1 MSFNNTL
8 DKNVIL
14 IKPDGT
20 YELTDHGLS
29 VRVDTKIKKSSK
41 IDGVHIKTEEIV
53 GYSGIGEDNE
63 NYIVTN
69 EVFATLRYDDRFN
82 KRMFKLDEYDES
94 EDTYY
99 VYSLIGVKV

>member
-8 DKNVIL
+8 NKNVIL
-14 IKPDGT
+14 IKSDGT

-29 VRVDTKIKKSSK
+29 IRIDTKTKEASK

-53 GYSGIGEDNE
+53 GYSGIDEDNE

-69 EVFATLRYDDRFN
+69 EVFATLRDDSRFN
-82 KRMFKLDEYDES
+82 SRIFKLGEYDEC
-94 EDTYY
+94 EDTLY
-99 VYSLIGVKV
+99 VHSLIGVR